1 MKINP
6 ASEQEIEA
14 KFYLRHPRRLRRA
27 LRAAGAHK
35 VAARVHEL
43 NLRFDFPDGH
53 LTREHRVL
61 RLRRDSR
68 AVLTYKGPS
77 DPQQPVSVRQ
87 EIEVAVADFTA
98 MHHLL
103 EALGLQVSVIYEKK
117 RTTYA
122 LGSVQVM
129 LDEMPYGTFCEIEG
143 PDAES
148 IRHAAETLGLNWNA
162 RVTVSYLALFE
173 RLKQQHHLEIPH
185 LTFEG
190 FAGLQIGPAD
200 LGLQPADE
208 G

>member
-1 MKINP
+1 MKANL
-6 ASEQEIEA
+6 ASEQEIEV
-14 KFYLRHPRRLRRA
+14 KFYLRHPHRLRRI
-27 LRAAGAHK
+27 LHAAGARK
-35 VAARVHEL
+35 VAARVHEI

-77 DPQQPVSVRQ
+77 DPQQPVSMRQ
-87 EIEVAVADFTA
+87 EIEVVVADFTA
-98 MHHLL
+98 TRHLL
-103 EALGLQVSVIYEKK
+103 EALGLQVSVMYEKK

-122 LGSVQVM
+122 LGSVHVM
-129 LDEMPYGTFCEIEG
+129 LDEMPYGIFCEIEG

-148 IRHAAETLGLNWNA
+148 IRRAAETLGLNWDA

-173 RLKQQHHLEIPH
+173 RVRLQHHLDIAN

-190 FAGLQIGPAD
+190 FAGLEISPAD
-200 LGLQPADE
+200 LGVQPADE